1 MAETQPQ
8 LLKDLALRLVDSRA
22 LSIYAVRENRERLTG
37 KSAAG
42 RTVIARDLA
51 TIDARDNLAQAI
63 TLRLLT
69 PKGELAALAHPDY
82 GCRLHELIGT
92 PNTATTRNLAKLHVI
107 DALKQER
114 RIAAI
119 KQVSVS
125 EHPGDRQRIDLF
137 IQVQPIGSSSVLDIG
152 PFTLDLS

>member
-1 MAETQPQ
+1 
-8 LLKDLALRLVDSRA
+8 
-22 LSIYAVRENRERLTG
+22 
-37 KSAAG
+37 
-42 RTVIARDLA
+42 
-51 TIDARDNLAQAI
+51 
-63 TLRLLT
+63 
-69 PKGELAALAHPDY
+69 
-82 GCRLHELIGT
+82 
-92 PNTATTRNLAKLHVI
+92 VI

-119 KQVSVS
+119 KQVTVS